1 MSSRWIRTLGTAA
14 ADAPRLLC
22 LPHAGGTAGFFR
34 PLAGELAARG
44 SAAEVLAAQYPGR
57 QDRLGEPAFTSL
69 PGLADALHAAL
80 VEELHAAYAEEPSGP
95 GGRPLVLFGHSM
107 GAVLAFELA
116 LRLEAAGGPRPAAVV
131 VSGRRAPSVHRTE
144 ALPDDEELLGDL
156 RTMHGTDARVLADEG
171 LLRLVLP
178 AVRADVRAVLTHRPD
193 TRAAVDAPVTAL
205 VGSADP
211 TTTVEDAAAWSDH
224 TRGRFALRV
233 FEGGHFYLGDRA
245 AGPAA
250 ALDDTLE
257 EAVRNR
263 TNGTT
268 PEAVRP

>member
-1 MSSRWIRTLGTAA
+1 MSRRWIRTLGTAA
-14 ADAPRLLC
+14 AAAPRLLC

-69 PGLADALHAAL
+69 PEHADALHTAL
-80 VEELHAAYAEEPSGP
+80 LRELP
-95 GGRPLVLFGHSM
+95 GSDGRPLVLFGHSM

-116 LRLEAAGGPRPAAVV
+116 LRLEAADGPRPAAVV
-131 VSGRRAPSVHRTE
+131 IAGRRAPSVHRAE
-144 ALPDDEELLGDL
+144 PHPDDLDDGRLLDDV
-156 RTMHGTDARVLADEG
+156 RAMHGTDARVLASEA

-193 TRAAVDAPVTAL
+193 TRAAVDAPVTTF

-211 TTTVEDAAAWSDH
+211 TTSVADAAAWAAH
-224 TRGRFALRV
+224 TRGPFALRV
-233 FEGGHFYLGDRA
+233 FEGGHFHLGDRA

-250 ALDDTLE
+250 ALDDILE
-257 EAVRNR
+257 EAVCNR
-263 TNGTT
+263 TNRAM